1 MDNFVTD
8 AAILVESF
16 KLRNN
21 EITDQRLIIENKAVI
36 PKMMASLAKLMTV
49 ILVWDKVMENK
60 IDSVTTTVEMP
71 VSLLKG
77 SSEYYQFYQKGEQI
91 PLIVLIESALIASSN
106 EAAFALACWHS
117 GTEQT
122 FVTQMVR
129 QSYFLGLKGSHWT
142 SCSGLDRKA
151 YTTAQDMSKLAKV
164 FISQY
169 GAIAAFCSLKYFE
182 FNGKRVLNT
191 NKLMRSHPHI
201 LGLKTGNLVGIGSN
215 LINY

>member
-16 KLRNN
+16 KLNDN
-21 EITDQRLIIENKAVI
+21 EITDQRFIIENKSAV

-49 ILVWDKVMENK
+49 MLVWDKVMQDK

-71 VSLLKG
+71 VSLLRG

-91 PLIVLIESALIASSN
+91 PLIVLIESALVASSN
-106 EAAFALACWHS
+106 EAASALACWHS
-117 GTEQT
+117 GTEPT

-129 QSYFLGLKGSHWT
+129 QSYFLGLRGSHWT
-142 SCSGLDRKA
+142 SCSGLEKSA
-151 YTTAQDMSKLAKV
+151 YTMAQDMSKLAKV

-169 GAIAAFCSLKYFE
+169 GAIASFCSLKYF
-182 FNGKRVLNT
+182 
-191 NKLMRSHPHI
+191 
-201 LGLKTGNLVGIGSN
+201 
-215 LINY
+215 